1 MGRMGGKTRY
11 SAWPTVRDPQP
22 GSGTPQEGQN
32 LQIWMVLCF
41 PKSFCRMR
49 ASVFGGDFWRCVYLW
64 VTRLKWNDSSESR
77 EELPGFRW
85 SCTLCFSVFLFA
97 IFYILMFPITRC
109 WRKKKDKTQNTINL
123 IRVIIH
129 LQSLGELWILKFL
142 SETWYYYFGPP
153 REVVVL
159 VLNKSITELLTG
171 YQ

>member
-1 MGRMGGKTRY
+1 MWHSELWEARKQKGLSNQRHPASSLPQQLCGSTHVYLASLNLVKIKLSQNYGEDGGKDEVQCLTHSQR
-11 SAWPTVRDPQP
+11 PQP

-32 LQIWMVLCF
+32 LPIWMVLCF

-64 VTRLKWNDSSESR
+64 VTRLKWNDNSESR

-109 WRKKKDKTQNTINL
+109 WRKKKDKNSK
-123 IRVIIH
+123 H
-129 LQSLGELWILKFL
+129 
-142 SETWYYYFGPP
+142 Y
-153 REVVVL
+153 
-159 VLNKSITELLTG
+159 
-171 YQ
+171 